1 MATNAGDDEF
11 DEYDKPGAERS
22 RRRRGEDDDD
32 LESDLEEDLLE
43 EDWLSSK
50 KNPSE
55 LSDEELNDDLL
66 QSDEEDQ
73 NASGQGE
80 VLSLNATLGL
90 DTSGHLQDEDPK
102 GGQYTEEAYEE
113 TEAGQ
118 EGFAHDGQYE
128 GVEYQGADEGVE
140 YTGEQN
146 YDGYQDEVLDLQI
159 DEPLDD
165 DFQVD
170 DYLADYSEVQQEEQ
184 TDQHEVAE
192 EHEETE
198 DSSQVT
204 ELEEAENDP
213 EAEPDQDMDVKEESD
228 EEEEDVEESGRLRF
242 KTERTDA
249 TVVRL
254 SDATSKRRNI
264 PETLELSEEAK
275 ADLQQ
280 FEEKERQR
288 KQGCFGGR
296 GRGGPRTNGGRGGLA
311 GRGWVR
317 GRGGRGGGGRCEFP
331 PFGMGNLRGDGVGG
345 RGRINEQRPPL
356 MQMNLGMQLRMTSPL
371 QHHHQSRLQDQRGAG
386 GPGLF
391 PEPGAPISQQP
402 LQLLMPHLAH
412 RSPGPS
418 PRAQH
423 GTHGLRM
430 LSSPPRHA
438 PPHPSQHQQHQQ
450 HHPKNIHINPH
461 FRGPSS
467 SPVQVS
473 SMPPVQ
479 PRPNITPQRLPAP
492 PDFQQH
498 LHENFGPPQRPLPPQ
513 EQWRGPPP
521 RHQDREHFF
530 TGEPHFPGQ
539 HLFDQ
544 TGPPPLMN
552 NSVLPMSGQG
562 PPPFPPQGGLGG
574 SGFGSLGLGQ
584 SQGPQGGGVFQRE
597 PPRPS
602 MAPLHA
608 GPPGPP
614 GPCGFVGHRQPFS
627 PQQQGPP
634 FSSQNMPFGMQVR
647 QRGLMQQHS
656 QPLHHDPPLSH
667 LPLHQQQHEQHRQDL
682 PPQGLPHS
690 QPLPQHHQHHQH
702 HPRDQH
708 PTMHLSQPHFRQPF
722 QIGHRPMQSRQ
733 QGIQQRNNP
742 PRPRM
747 TSPSPLQQIP
757 PQRNSNLRELP
768 IATGNNNIS
777 ASVPGGQTKPV
788 TRAIQN
794 AKPGQPARAGPAGRG
809 GPVAQRQGAAK
820 VLQQPSAPQMKKEQP
835 AAQSSTTPED
845 PDEDEETRQYRLK
858 IEEQKRLREEIL
870 KRKEISRQLQAGVR
884 KKELMERISGQSKN
898 QASQTPN
905 PTQPPVAQRS
915 SQPPQQVP
923 SLVSNGTT
931 QNPAS
936 GLSTPHQNVKTR
948 LQNTK
953 PQTLALGWSGAQPQG
968 QRQLQQKRNMNPQNA
983 QGPGTIQSNPAGG
996 HSLGQPQSGGKRT
1009 VMQRTNSLESP
1020 QVPQKV
1026 RVVKLSGE
1034 ADAGP
1039 NTGAPPQPQHQQ
1051 QSIGR
1056 PAPQQRLGPIRKVTM
1071 TTGAVQNQQAGRGMA
1086 NQTNRVFATSFPFY
1100 PIAFVL
1106 KTREG
1111 GVMRRSRVLVT
1122 NIHPKGAA
1130 AAIRQGTEEPGRLKA
1145 EERPPTARGGG
1156 APYRLLKRGGVK
1168 DNTTI
1173 RERGGAHCRPSGI
1186 QCTYS
1191 TQSYIL
1197 IFQKTKNQ
1205 LNDWLVTLLS
1215 GRRRR
1220 EADFLVQ
1227 VVVRGRGRGGGRAMM
1242 QQNPR
1247 AQDGQRT
1254 SVCIEG
1260 LSTTTTD
1267 KQLMSLLNSIGPI
1280 EMFTM
1285 FPEQQ
1290 KAIAKFVNPQ
1300 HAESFQHSFHRHMI
1314 DLSHIDVS
1322 IIDG

>member
-22 RRRRGEDDDD
+22 RRRRGDDDDD

-73 NASGQGE
+73 IESGQGE

-90 DTSGHLQDEDPK
+90 GTSGQLQDEDAE
-102 GGQYTEEAYEE
+102 GGRYTEEAFEQ
-113 TEAGQ
+113 TEVGQ
-118 EGFAHDGQYE
+118 EGFAHDEEYGGE
-128 GVEYQGADEGVE
+128 EYQGEEEGME

-170 DYLADYSEVQQEEQ
+170 DYPAEYSEEQQEQQ
-184 TDQHEVAE
+184 TDQQEVDEE
-192 EHEETE
+192 EHEEETE
-198 DSSQVT
+198 YGSQVP

-213 EAEPDQDMDVKEESD
+213 VAEAEPDQGVDVKEESD
-228 EEEEDVEESGRLRF
+228 EEEEDDEESGRLRF
-242 KTERTDA
+242 KTERKDA

-254 SDATSKRRNI
+254 SDATTKRRNI

-275 ADLQQ
+275 ADLQE

-288 KQGCFGGR
+288 KQGRFGGQ
-296 GRGGPRTNGGRGGLA
+296 GRGGLRADGGRGGMA
-311 GRGWVR
+311 GRGGVR
-317 GRGGRGGGGRCEFP
+317 GRGGQGGGGRCEFP
-331 PFGMGNLRGDGVGG
+331 PFGMGNFRGDGVGG

-356 MQMNLGMQLRMTSPL
+356 MQMNLGMQQLRMTPPL
-371 QHHHQSRLQDQRGAG
+371 QHHQQSRLTGHRGAG

-391 PEPGAPISQQP
+391 PEPGASLPQQP

-423 GTHGLRM
+423 DTHGLRI
-430 LSSPPRHA
+430 LSSLPRHA
-438 PPHPSQHQQHQQ
+438 PPHPNQQQQHQQ
-450 HHPKNIHINPH
+450 HHSKNIHINPH

-467 SPVQVS
+467 SPVQVP

-479 PRPNITPQRLPAP
+479 NQPRTNIAPQRLPAP
-492 PDFQQH
+492 PDFQRH
-498 LHENFGPPQRPLPPQ
+498 LQGNFGPPQRPLPPQ
-513 EQWRGPPP
+513 EQWRGPLPS
-521 RHQDREHFF
+521 HQDREHFY

-539 HLFDQ
+539 HQFDQ

-552 NSVLPMSGQG
+552 SNVLPMSGQG
-562 PPPFPPQGGLGG
+562 PLPFPPQGGLGG
-574 SGFGSLGLGQ
+574 SVFGPLGLGQ

-597 PPRPS
+597 SPRQS
-602 MAPLHA
+602 LAPQHA
-608 GPPGPP
+608 GPPGPR
-614 GPCGFVGHRQPFS
+614 GFVGHRQPFS
-627 PQQQGPP
+627 PQQLGPP
-634 FSSQNMPFGMQVR
+634 FSPQNMPFGMQ
-647 QRGLMQQHS
+647 GLMQQHS
-656 QPLHHDPPLSH
+656 QPLHHDPSLSH
-667 LPLHQQQHEQHRQDL
+667 QHLHQQQHQQHRQDL

-690 QPLPQHHQHHQH
+690 QPLPQHHQHYQH

-708 PTMHLSQPHFRQPF
+708 PTVHVSQPNFCQPV
-722 QIGHRPMQSRQ
+722 QSGHRPMQPRP

-747 TSPSPLQQIP
+747 TSPSPLQKIP

-768 IATGNNNIS
+768 IATGNNNVNL
-777 ASVPGGQTKPV
+777 SVPSGQAKPV
-788 TRAIQN
+788 TRATQN
-794 AKPGQPARAGPAGRG
+794 VRSGQPARAGPAGRG
-809 GPVAQRQGAAK
+809 GPVAQRQVAAK
-820 VLQQPSAPQMKKEQP
+820 VLQQPSAPQMKKERP

-870 KRKEISRQLQAGVR
+870 KHKELRRQQQAGVR
-884 KKELMERISGQSKN
+884 KKELMERISGRSQN
-898 QASQTPN
+898 QTSQTQN
-905 PTQPPVAQRS
+905 PTQPPTAQRP
-915 SQPPQQVP
+915 SQPPQQV
-923 SLVSNGTT
+923 SLLSSNGTT
-931 QNPAS
+931 QNPSS
-936 GLSTPHQNVKTR
+936 GLSTPRENVKAR

-953 PQTLALGWSGAQPQG
+953 PQTPTSGWSGAQQQQKTGPPVSQQG
-968 QRQLQQKRNMNPQNA
+968 QWQPQQKKTVNPQNT
-983 QGPGTIQSNPAGG
+983 QGQGTVQSNPAGG
-996 HSLGQPQSGGKRT
+996 QILGQPQPGGKRT
-1009 VMQRTNSLESP
+1009 VMQRTNSVESS

-1026 RVVKLSGE
+1026 RVVKLLGE

-1039 NTGAPPQPQHQQ
+1039 NPVAPPQQQHQQ
-1051 QSIGR
+1051 PIGR
-1056 PAPQQRLGPIRKVTM
+1056 PAPQQRLSPNRKVTVA
-1071 TTGAVQNQQAGRGMA
+1071 TGTVQNQQAGRGMA
-1086 NQTNRVFATSFPFY
+1086 NQTNRV
-1100 PIAFVL
+1100 
-1106 KTREG
+1106 
-1111 GVMRRSRVLVT
+1111 
-1122 NIHPKGAA
+1122 
-1130 AAIRQGTEEPGRLKA
+1130 
-1145 EERPPTARGGG
+1145 
-1156 APYRLLKRGGVK
+1156 
-1168 DNTTI
+1168 
-1173 RERGGAHCRPSGI
+1173 
-1186 QCTYS
+1186 
-1191 TQSYIL
+1191 
-1197 IFQKTKNQ
+1197 
-1205 LNDWLVTLLS
+1205 
-1215 GRRRR
+1215 
-1220 EADFLVQ
+1220 
-1227 VVVRGRGRGGGRAMM
+1227 VVRGRGRGRGVGRAMM

-1247 AQDGQRT
+1247 AQDGQRST
-1254 SVCIEG
+1254 VCIEG
-1260 LSTTTTD
+1260 LSTTTTN
-1267 KQLMSLLNSIGPI
+1267 KQLMNLLNSIGPI
-1280 EMFTM
+1280 ERFTM

-1300 HAESFQHSFHRHMI
+1300 HAVSFQHSFHRHMI

>member
-22 RRRRGEDDDD
+22 RRRRGDDDD

-43 EDWLSSK
+43 EDWLLSK

-90 DTSGHLQDEDPK
+90 GTSGHLQDEDPK
-102 GGQYTEEAYEE
+102 GGRYTEEAYEE

-128 GVEYQGADEGVE
+128 GAEFQGADEGVE
-140 YTGEQN
+140 YAAEQN

-159 DEPLDD
+159 NEPLDD

-192 EHEETE
+192 EQEETE

-213 EAEPDQDMDVKEESD
+213 EAEAEPDKDVDVKEESD

-242 KTERTDA
+242 KSERTNA

-296 GRGGPRTNGGRGGLA
+296 GRGGPRTNGGRGGMA
-311 GRGWVR
+311 GSGGVR
-317 GRGGRGGGGRCEFP
+317 GRGGQGGGGRCEFP

-356 MQMNLGMQLRMTSPL
+356 MQMHLGMQLRMTTPL
-371 QHHHQSRLQDQRGAG
+371 QHHHQSRLQGQRGAG
-386 GPGLF
+386 GPALF
-391 PEPGAPISQQP
+391 PEPGAPITQQP
-402 LQLLMPHLAH
+402 LQLMMPHLAH

-418 PRAQH
+418 TRAQH
-423 GTHGLRM
+423 DMHGLRM

-450 HHPKNIHINPH
+450 QHPKNIHINPH

-479 PRPNITPQRLPAP
+479 PRPNITPQRHSAP

-498 LHENFGPPQRPLPPQ
+498 LQGNFGPTQRPVPPQ

-552 NSVLPMSGQG
+552 SSVHPMSGQG
-562 PPPFPPQGGLGG
+562 PPPFPLQGGLGG

-584 SQGPQGGGVFQRE
+584 SQRPQGGGVFQRE
-597 PPRPS
+597 PPRQN

-608 GPPGPP
+608 GPPGHPD
-614 GPCGFVGHRQPFS
+614 PCGFVGHRQPFS

-634 FSSQNMPFGMQVR
+634 FSPQNMPFGMQVR

-667 LPLHQQQHEQHRQDL
+667 LPLHQQQHQQHRQDL

-690 QPLPQHHQHHQH
+690 QPPPQHHQHHQH

-708 PTMHLSQPHFRQPF
+708 PTMHLSQTNFRQPF
-722 QIGHRPMQSRQ
+722 QIGHRLMQSRQ
-733 QGIQQRNNP
+733 QGTQQRNNP

-747 TSPSPLQQIP
+747 TSPSQQQIP

-777 ASVPGGQTKPV
+777 TSVPSGQAKPV

-794 AKPGQPARAGPAGRG
+794 AKPGQPTRAGPAGRG
-809 GPVAQRQGAAK
+809 GPVAQRQGTAK
-820 VLQQPSAPQMKKEQP
+820 VLQQPSAPQIKKEQP

-870 KRKEISRQLQAGVR
+870 KRKEMSRQLQAGVR
-884 KKELMERISGQSKN
+884 KKELMERISSQSQN
-898 QASQTPN
+898 QTSQTPN
-905 PTQPPVAQRS
+905 STQPPVAQRS
-915 SQPPQQVP
+915 SQPPQQVS

-931 QNPAS
+931 QSPAS

-953 PQTLALGWSGAQPQG
+953 PQTLALSWSGAQPQG
-968 QRQLQQKRNMNPQNA
+968 QLQLQQKRTMNPQNT
-983 QGPGTIQSNPAGG
+983 QGQGTIQSNPVGG
-996 HSLGQPQSGGKRT
+996 HSLGQPQPGGKRT

-1020 QVPQKV
+1020 QVPPKV
-1026 RVVKLSGE
+1026 RLVKLSGE
-1034 ADAGP
+1034 ADAAP

-1056 PAPQQRLGPIRKVTM
+1056 PALQQRLGPIRKVTM

-1086 NQTNRVFATSFPFY
+1086 NQTNRV
-1100 PIAFVL
+1100 V
-1106 KTREG
+1106 
-1111 GVMRRSRVLVT
+1111 V
-1122 NIHPKGAA
+1122 
-1130 AAIRQGTEEPGRLKA
+1130 
-1145 EERPPTARGGG
+1145 RG
-1156 APYRLLKRGGVK
+1156 
-1168 DNTTI
+1168 
-1173 RERGGAHCRPSGI
+1173 
-1186 QCTYS
+1186 
-1191 TQSYIL
+1191 
-1197 IFQKTKNQ
+1197 
-1205 LNDWLVTLLS
+1205 
-1215 GRRRR
+1215 
-1220 EADFLVQ
+1220 
-1227 VVVRGRGRGGGRAMM
+1227 RGRGRGGGRAVM

-1247 AQDGQRT
+1247 AQNGQHT

-1267 KQLMSLLNSIGPI
+1267 KQLMSLLNSIGPV

-1290 KAIAKFVNPQ
+1290 KAIAKFVSPQ